1 MRILITRPRDDAEPL
16 ARALTA
22 LGHEPMIEPL
32 LEISFLAGPPLDL
45 IGVQGILLTSANGAR
60 AVARRTPARDVAV
73 IAVGPATAAAARAA
87 GFTNVSES
95 SGEGVEALAAFVR
108 AKLRAADGALVH
120 PTGSVTA
127 GDLAGAL
134 GAHGFSVR
142 RAVIYE
148 AKAVDHL
155 SGAAVAEL
163 SAGLIDAA
171 AFFSPRTAALF
182 AELIEEEELEEAC
195 NRVTAI
201 CLSQAVATALA
212 PVRFARIKVAEK
224 PSQDAMLAAISGG

>member
-1 MRILITRPRDDAEPL
+1 
-16 ARALTA
+16 
-22 LGHEPMIEPL
+22 
-32 LEISFLAGPPLDL
+32 
-45 IGVQGILLTSANGAR
+45 
-60 AVARRTPARDVAV
+60 
-73 IAVGPATAAAARAA
+73 
-87 GFTNVSES
+87 VSES
-95 SGEGVEALAAFVR
+95 SGEGVEALATFVR
-108 AKLRAADGALVH
+108 ANLRAADGALVH

-171 AFFSPRTAALF
+171 VFFSPRTAALF

-201 CLSQAVATALA
+201 CLSQAVAAALA
-212 PVRFARIKVAEK
+212 PVRFALIKVAEK